1 MANFRITELDF
12 DEIKQNL
19 KDFLLNYRD
28 SNNELV
34 FADYDFEAS
43 SISILL
49 DILAYNTHY
58 NAYLANM
65 VTNETFLD
73 SAVKRESAVSIAKHL
88 GYSPLSFRSARAQVS
103 FSLVPEGNPSTL
115 TLPRYSPFV
124 TTIDGTQY
132 TFVNLDAV
140 TITPDAGQYIFR
152 SIEIVEGEPLDY
164 TYRVDASGP
173 SEKYVIPNKNVDT
186 STIRVTVQNSYADLT
201 RKTYTLAT
209 DLSSVTPTSEIFFLE
224 ENATGYF
231 EIFFGDNV
239 LGKKLSPGN
248 LVIIEYLIS
257 SGSRCNVSS
266 GINQYFTLGVSIG
279 GVELNSPILA
289 TSNSTGG
296 DEEDSLEEI
305 KFKAPRFRASMNRA
319 VTAEDYKAVI
329 EANYP
334 LVESVSVWGGEDN
347 DPPIYGK
354 VMISLKPFF
363 GFEVSKILQDKIT
376 NDILN
381 SRKMIG
387 TVPEFVTPN
396 YLYITLDTSVR
407 HNTKNSKFDSE
418 QIRSLATNAIIN
430 YFSAELQKFDRDFIY
445 SKLSKE
451 IDNIDVSVIGNI
463 SSFRL
468 QKRIKP
474 VIGARNGFNNSNSIK
489 FVNSLISGSIST
501 TTFFYLFN
509 DELRT
514 AYIKDVLT
522 NEITSTLSIHDT
534 FSDVLLAENIGTV
547 NYLTGVVEIPI
558 LQIEGYPENTNDIRI
573 YARTDNLDI
582 NATKDIILVIDDS
595 ESNSAIRRLPGLTVR
610 VLAE

>member
-12 DEIKQNL
+12 DEIKENL

-73 SAVKRESAVSIAKHL
+73 SSVKRESAVSIAKHL
-88 GYSPLSFRSARAQVS
+88 GYSPLSYRSSRATVT
-103 FSLVPEGNPSTL
+103 FSLVPTDNPSTL

-124 TTIDGTQY
+124 TTINGSQY
-132 TFVNLDAV
+132 TFVNLDPV
-140 TITPDAGQYIFR
+140 TIIPEAGQYVFR
-152 SIEIVEGEPLDY
+152 NAEIVEGEPLDY

-173 SEKYVIPNKNVDT
+173 SEKYIIPNKNVDT
-186 STIRVTVQNSYADLT
+186 TTIRVKVQNSYADLT
-201 RKTYTLAT
+201 RRSYTLASN
-209 DLSSVTPTSEIFFLE
+209 LSEVTPESEVFFLE

-257 SGSRCNVSS
+257 SGSVCNVSS
-266 GINQYFTLGVSIG
+266 TINQYFTLGISIG
-279 GVELNSPILA
+279 GVQLNSPILA
-289 TSNSTGG
+289 SSNSTGG
-296 DEEDSLEEI
+296 DEEDTLEEI
-305 KFKAPRFRASMNRA
+305 KFKAPRFRSSMNRA
-319 VTAEDYKAVI
+319 VTAEDYKAII

-347 DPPIYGK
+347 DPPKYGK
-354 VMISLKPFF
+354 IMISLKPYL
-363 GFEVSKILQDKIT
+363 GYEVSKILQDKIT

-387 TVPEFVTPN
+387 TIPEFVSPN
-396 YLYITLDTSVR
+396 YLHITLETTVR

-418 QIRSLATNAIIN
+418 QIRALTVEAIQN
-430 YFSAELQKFDRDFIY
+430 YFNTELQKFDKDFVY
-445 SKLSKE
+445 SKLSKT
-451 IDNIDVSVIGNI
+451 IDDIDVSVIGNI
-463 SSFRL
+463 SNFRL

-474 VIGARNGFNNSNSIK
+474 LVGASNGYNSSNSIK
-489 FVNSLISGSIST
+489 FVNTLVSGSIYST
-501 TTFFYLFN
+501 TYFLLIN
-509 DELRT
+509 DEIRT
-514 AYIKDVLT
+514 VYFKDALT
-522 NEITSTLSIHDT
+522 NDITSTLSVYDT
-534 FSDVLLAENIGTV
+534 FTDVLLVENIGTV
-547 NYLTGVVEIPI
+547 NYETGIIEIPE
-558 LQIEGYPENTNDIRI
+558 LLLDGYPENITDIRI
-573 YARTDNLDI
+573 YAKTVNLDI
-582 NATKDIILVIDDS
+582 NATKDIILVIDDGT
-595 ESNSAIRRLPGLTVR
+595 SNSANRRLPGLTVR
-610 VLAE
+610 VQVE